1 MSTGWAAC
9 ALGMMGVIAASAW
22 ARNFRLTVPEGIA
35 MFWIYLRREL
45 RRRMRQAISI
55 ALGLALGI
63 GLVIT
68 VTSAATGVQNAQASV
83 LHTLYGVGTDITIT
97 QPPRL
102 GTGGGTSFGF
112 RQDIKAVR
120 SGQISAG
127 TKIDINQ
134 LANSQYGT
142 LTAVQLAAVMRQP
155 HVTGAVGGLS
165 LTDVSVTGTAPALS
179 AGSGSSS
186 SSFTT
191 NTITVDGAGVG
202 RTGLGPLGAATVTSG
217 RAFTTA
223 DATADATADV
233 ALADSGYE
241 AAHKLRTGSK
251 VDVGGATFTIV
262 GIVSVPQS
270 GSPPNLYI
278 PLARAQA
285 LGKTGTAKLT
295 GELNTLYV
303 SADSASDISAV
314 QQELTRLLP
323 TATVTDASELAGE
336 VTGSASNASSLANSL
351 GKWVSVAVLIAAF
364 GLAILL
370 TMSAVARR
378 VREFGTLKAIGWRG
392 GRIVGQVMGESLVIG
407 IVGGAAGVGLGY
419 AGAALVDKLANK
431 LSAVVGGAPAAPSA
445 TGPGVG
451 VGVAGQLARQV
462 DAAAT
467 HTVYVTLTAPVTL
480 GTIGLVVLLAVAGGL
495 LAGAF
500 GGWRAARLRPAAAL
514 RKVG

>member
-1 MSTGWAAC
+1 
-9 ALGMMGVIAASAW
+9 
-22 ARNFRLTVPEGIA
+22 

-45 RRRMRQAISI
+45 RRRMRQAIFI

-68 VTSAATGVQNAQASV
+68 VTSAAAGVQNAQASV
-83 LHTLYGVGTDITIT
+83 LHTLYGVGTDVTIT
-97 QPPRL
+97 QPPKL

-112 RQDIKAVR
+112 QQDIKAVR
-120 SGQISAG
+120 SGQISTG
-127 TKIDINQ
+127 TKIDLNQ

-142 LTAVQLAAVMRQP
+142 LTAAELAAAGRQP

-165 LTDVSVTGTAPALS
+165 LTDVTVTGTVPALKAG
-179 AGSGSSS
+179 AGSFS

-191 NTITVDGAGVG
+191 NTTTVDGAGVG
-202 RTGLGPLGAATVTSG
+202 RTGLGPLGAATLTSG
-217 RAFTTA
+217 RAFT
-223 DATADATADV
+223 TADATADV
-233 ALADSGYE
+233 ALADSGY
-241 AAHKLRTGSK
+241 AAAQKLTTGSK
-251 VDVGGATFTIV
+251 VDVGGTTFTIV
-262 GIVSVPQS
+262 GIVSVPQG

-285 LGKTGTAKLT
+285 LGKTGTARLT
-295 GELNTLYV
+295 GELNTVYV
-303 SADSASDISAV
+303 SADSASDIPAV

-323 TATVTDASELAGE
+323 TATVTDASDLAGE
-336 VTGSASNASSLANSL
+336 VTGSVSNASSLANSL
-351 GKWVSVAVLIAAF
+351 GKWLSVAVLIAAF

-392 GRIVGQVMGESLVIG
+392 SRIVGQVMGESLAIG

-419 AGAALVDKLANK
+419 AGAALIDKLAHK
-431 LSAVVGGAPAAPSA
+431 LSAVVGGSLAAPAA
-445 TGPGVG
+445 TGSGTG
-451 VGVAGQLARQV
+451 IAGKLAQQV

-480 GTIGLVVLLAVAGGL
+480 GTIGLAVLLALAGGL

-514 RKVG
+514 RKVE

>member
-1 MSTGWAAC
+1 
-9 ALGMMGVIAASAW
+9 
-22 ARNFRLTVPEGIA
+22 

-45 RRRMRQAISI
+45 RRRMRQAIFI

-68 VTSAATGVQNAQASV
+68 VTSATAGVQNAQASV
-83 LHTLYGVGTDITIT
+83 LHTLYGVGTDVTIT
-97 QPPRL
+97 QPPKT

-112 RQDIKAVR
+112 QQDIKAVR

-142 LTAVQLAAVMRQP
+142 LTAAQLAATGRQP

-165 LTDVSVTGTAPALS
+165 LTDVTVTGTVPALKAG
-179 AGSGSSS
+179 AGSFS

-191 NTITVDGAGVG
+191 NTFTVDGAGVG
-202 RTGLGPLGAATVTSG
+202 RTGLGPLGAATLTSG
-217 RAFTTA
+217 RAFT
-223 DATADATADV
+223 TADATADV
-233 ALADSGYE
+233 ALADSGY
-241 AAHKLRTGSK
+241 AAAQKLTTGSK
-251 VDVGGATFTIV
+251 VDVGGTTFTIV
-262 GIVSVPQS
+262 GIVSVPQG

-285 LGKTGTAKLT
+285 LGKTGTARLT
-295 GELNTLYV
+295 GELNTVYV
-303 SADSASDISAV
+303 SADSASDIPAV
-314 QQELTRLLP
+314 QQELTKLMP
-323 TATVTDASELAGE
+323 TATVTDASDLAGE
-336 VTGSASNASSLANSL
+336 VTGSVSNASSLANSL
-351 GKWVSVAVLIAAF
+351 GKWLSVAVLIAAF

-392 GRIVGQVMGESLVIG
+392 SRIVGQVMGESLAIG

-419 AGAALVDKLANK
+419 AGAALIDKLAHK
-431 LSAVVGGAPAAPSA
+431 LSAVVGGSPAAPAA
-445 TGPGVG
+445 TGSGIG
-451 VGVAGQLARQV
+451 IAGKLAQQV

-480 GTIGLVVLLAVAGGL
+480 GTIGLAVVLALAGGL

-514 RKVG
+514 RKVE